1 MIMSN
6 GKSIKEIL
14 ANKGLK
20 VTPQRIAVYDALMNV
35 KNHPTVDSLIK
46 YIRESHPSIS
56 VGTIYKTLET
66 FVENKLVKRV
76 KTEEDVMRYDI
87 IIEDHHHIY
96 CTKTGKIADYFDE
109 DLDQLIKAYLKD
121 NPIPGFELEE
131 VKLSI
136 IGNFNKLKINTNN

>member
-1 MIMSN
+1 MRDD
-6 GKSIKEIL
+6 KSIKDIL
-14 ANKGLK
+14 VEKGLK
-20 VTPQRIAVYDALMNV
+20 VTPQRIAVYEALMHV
-35 KNHPTVDSLIK
+35 KNHPSADRLIK

-66 FVENKLVKRV
+66 FVDNKLVKRV

-87 IIEDHHHIY
+87 ILDEHHHIY
-96 CTKTGKIADYFDE
+96 CTQTGKIADYFDE
-109 DLDQLIKAYLKD
+109 DLDQIIKAYLKN

-136 IGNFNKLKINTNN
+136 IGHFNKLKINTNN

>member
-1 MIMSN
+1 MSN

-20 VTPQRIAVYDALMNV
+20 VTPQRIAVYQALMNV
-35 KNHPTVDSLIK
+35 KNHPSADRLIK

-66 FVENKLVKRV
+66 FVESKLVKRV

-96 CTKTGKIADYFDE
+96 CTITGKIADYFDE